1 MEPRRAQTK
10 VSEQSH
16 SLLEVL
22 LILIH
27 HVVVV
32 VNKGGQEVGLAIEIN
47 RLYNV
52 DHSLFHRPCTYI
64 QEDNGN

>member
-16 SLLEVL
+16 PLLL
-22 LILIH
+22 LIH